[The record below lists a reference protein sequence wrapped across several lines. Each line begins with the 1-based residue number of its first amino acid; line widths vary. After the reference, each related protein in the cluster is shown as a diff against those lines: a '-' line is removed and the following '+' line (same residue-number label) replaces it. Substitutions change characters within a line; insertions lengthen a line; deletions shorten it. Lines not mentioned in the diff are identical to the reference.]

1 MDATTTRSSRK
12 LAAVAVATLA
22 LLAAACSSGDDGKA
36 TTTTKAAEP
45 ALPTTK
51 IATQA
56 VDPAVAALV
65 PASIKS
71 AGPLTIATDASY
83 PPDELVAPNGD
94 LVGMDIDLGNALL
107 QVMGLKGTFK
117 NATFDTIIPGI
128 ESGKFAVGLSSF
140 TDTAAREKQVDFV
153 NYFQAG
159 EGFYVKSGAT
169 KSFDGLASLCGA
181 KVAVES
187 GTIEETDAKTQ
198 STACTKAGKDKVTV
212 LTFSDQS
219 QTNLAVSSGRADV
232 GFGDSQVVGWIVATS
247 KGQFK
252 LSGKPFAVAP
262 YGIALPK
269 GNGMTAPVKAAL
281 EKLIANGTYAKIL
294 AKWGVSDGAI
304 STVTLNGAGSA
315 S

>member
-56 VDPAVAALV
+56 TDSAVAALV
-65 PASIKS
+65 PAAIKS

-128 ESGKFAVGLSSF
+128 ESGKFAIGLSSF

>member
-1 MDATTTRSSRK
+1 METTKRSPKK
-12 LAAVAVATLA
+12 LAVVSVVALA
-22 LLAAACSSGDDGKA
+22 LLGAACSSGDDGKA
-36 TTTTKAAEP
+36 TSTTKAAEP
-45 ALPTTK
+45 TLPTTM
-51 IATQA
+51 IETQA
-56 VDPAVAALV
+56 TDAAVAALV
-65 PASIKS
+65 PAAIKA

-107 QVMGLKGTFK
+107 QVMGLKGSFK

-128 ESGKFAVGLSSF
+128 ESGKFAIGLSSF

-159 EGFYVKSGAT
+159 EGFYVKSGSS
-169 KSFDGLASLCGA
+169 KKYDGLASLCGA

-198 STACTKAGKDKVTV
+198 AKACEKAGKGKLTV
-212 LTFSDQS
+212 LSFADQS

-232 GFGDSQVVGWIVATS
+232 GFGDSQVVGWIVASS
-247 KGQFK
+247 KGQFE
-252 LSGKPFAVAP
+252 LTGTPFAVAP

-269 GNGMTAPVKAAL
+269 GNGMAAPVKAAL
-281 EKLIANGTYAKIL
+281 EKLIANGTYTKIL
-294 AKWGVSDGAI
+294 AKWGVEDGAI
-304 STVTLNGAGSA
+304 STVTINKAGSG

>member
-1 MDATTTRSSRK
+1 MP
-12 LAAVAVATLA
+12 AA
-22 LLAAACSSGDDGKA
+22 
-36 TTTTKAAEP
+36 
-45 ALPTTK
+45 
-51 IATQA
+51 
-56 VDPAVAALV
+56 
-65 PASIKS
+65 IKS

-128 ESGKFAVGLSSF
+128 ESGKFAIGLSSF